1 MAETAQDHGR
11 RGRHREPELAHRI
24 QVFKFSGRP
33 DQRLAQRVSRPAHQ
47 AGAGAS
53 AAGDLVLHV
62 SCDFLRRRYSPAQ
75 NKRRQAARLRSLYD
89 AFPHSIAGPIVRYG
103 DIAGQIAHRAIT
115 TAGFAEG
122 IRRFIIGLA
131 KKMLVANTVA
141 VAADAIFAVPG
152 RELNFSLAWLGV
164 ACYTLQIYFD
174 FSGYS
179 DMAIGLAK
187 LFGIDFLE
195 NFNHPYTAR
204 SITEFWR
211 RWHISLSSWFRDYLY
226 IPLGGNRCG
235 RVRNYFNLVIV
246 FFLCGLWHGASWT
259 FAAWG
264 LFHGAFLVL
273 ERMKAGRMIDS
284 LWSPVRHL
292 YTLLVVSTGWVL
304 FRADTVP
311 QAEAFLKAMAG
322 LGSGAGLEYHVGL
335 YVDSQL
341 VLALIAGA
349 IGSAPLLPLLV
360 RARDGAVAGGPR
372 APRSA
377 LNAGFALADVAG
389 HSLLL
394 LASSMLLAAGTH
406 NPFIYFRF

>member
-1 MAETAQDHGR
+1 MHLPLGISFFTFHAISYVIDIH
-11 RGRHREPELAHRI
+11 RHKTQGGKPL
-24 QVFKFSGRP
+24 
-33 DQRLAQRVSRPAHQ
+33 
-47 AGAGAS
+47 
-53 AAGDLVLHV
+53 
-62 SCDFLRRRYSPAQ
+62 DFA
-75 NKRRQAARLRSLYD
+75 LYMTL
-89 AFPHSIAGPIVRYG
+89 FPHSIAGPIVRYG
-103 DIAGQIAHRAIT
+103 DIAGQIAHRVVT

-141 VAADAIFAVPG
+141 VAADAIFALPG

-195 NFNHPYTAR
+195 NFNYPYAAR

-235 RVRNYFNLVIV
+235 RVRNYVNLVTV

-292 YTLLVVSTGWVL
+292 YTLLVVSVGWVL

-311 QAEAFLKAMAG
+311 QADGVPEGDGRPGQRRRTRVPRRSVRRLATGSGSDRGCDRLGAAACRCSFGSETAWLPGARAPSIGVERGLRPGRRGGAFAAAAG
-322 LGSGAGLEYHVGL
+322 LGHASGRRDPQPIH
-335 YVDSQL
+335 
-341 VLALIAGA
+341 
-349 IGSAPLLPLLV
+349 LLPVL
-360 RARDGAVAGGPR
+360 R
-372 APRSA
+372 
-377 LNAGFALADVAG
+377 
-389 HSLLL
+389 
-394 LASSMLLAAGTH
+394 
-406 NPFIYFRF
+406 